1 MNQNRP
7 IHPDFQHSLD
17 FKSPDKITLFKYVR
31 QFIFALYTDC
41 NKIVYHILA
50 LTAVFSISEKLT
62 DAFCMIP
69 IYINHLN
76 LGFNKGNQT
85 C

>member
-1 MNQNRP
+1 MNQNLP
-7 IHPDFQHSLD
+7 IHPDFQYFLD
-17 FKSPDKITLFKYVR
+17 FKSPDIITLFKDVR
-31 QFIFALYTDC
+31 QFTLALYPDC
-41 NKIVYHILA
+41 NA

-62 DAFCMIP
+62 DAFCMIA
-69 IYINHLN
+69 ISTNHLN